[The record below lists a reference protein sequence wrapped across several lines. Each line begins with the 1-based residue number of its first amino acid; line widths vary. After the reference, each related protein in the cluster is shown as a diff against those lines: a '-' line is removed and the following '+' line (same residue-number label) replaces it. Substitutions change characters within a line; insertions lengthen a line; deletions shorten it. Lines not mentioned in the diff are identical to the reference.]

1 VTSDRPVISDTF
13 FELIKLLEFDYVC
26 NDEKTMLRVEIFH
39 SVDPFNRPDRQE
51 LQGRKLFRGR
61 IWELVAT
68 QSTPVPEYLKT
79 NADNLF
85 GAVGDR
91 LTVDRTYRYGM
102 SHKIKY
108 EGFYARD
115 LQDATH
121 KIQEDITYS
130 IMYFWSLAEEAT
142 LDYEIL

>member
-13 FELIKLLEFDYVC
+13 FELIKLLEFDYAC
-26 NDEKTMLRVEIFH
+26 DGDKTMLRVEVFH
-39 SVDPFNRPDRQE
+39 SVDPFGRSGQPDTRD
-51 LQGRKLFRGR
+51 RKLFRGR

-68 QSTPVPEYLKT
+68 QPISTPEYLKT
-79 NADNLF
+79 NADTLV

-91 LTVDRTYRYGM
+91 LAVDRTYRYGM
-102 SHKIKY
+102 SQKIKY

-115 LQDATH
+115 LSDATH
-121 KIQEDITYS
+121 KIQEDITFS
-130 IMYFWSLAEEAT
+130 IMYFWSLAQDAT